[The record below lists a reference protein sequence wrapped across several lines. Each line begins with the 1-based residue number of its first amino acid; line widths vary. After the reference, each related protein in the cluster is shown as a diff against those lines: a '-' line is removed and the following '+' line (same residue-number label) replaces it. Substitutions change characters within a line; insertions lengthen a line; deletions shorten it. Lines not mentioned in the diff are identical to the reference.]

1 MPDLELT
8 REGFKSHWMFN
19 PVEQESTDG
28 NGHTTK
34 HTDKRVCQDY
44 KDYSI
49 LRDKGWESISD
60 IYDSHTNV
68 PEPVGEST
76 ITTPSDLDDLTLVTD
91 DTGDEGSEESDVDSS
106 E

>member
-1 MPDLELT
+1 MPDLDLS
-8 REGFKSHWMFN
+8 EGDFKTHWMFN

-28 NGHTTK
+28 NGHTIK

-49 LRDKGWESISD
+49 LRDKGWVSISD

-68 PEPVGEST
+68 PQGEST

-91 DTGDEGSEESDVDSS
+91 DTGDEESDVDS

>member
-8 REGFKSHWMFN
+8 REDFKSHWMFN

-28 NGHTTK
+28 NGHTIK
-34 HTDKRVCQDY
+34 HTDRRVCNSF

-60 IYDSHTNV
+60 IYDSHTKE

-91 DTGDEGSEESDVDSS
+91 DTSDEGSEESDVDSS

>member
-1 MPDLELT
+1 MPDLDLSE
-8 REGFKSHWMFN
+8 EDFKTHWMFN

-28 NGHTTK
+28 NGHTIK

-49 LRDKGWESISD
+49 LRDRGWESVSD

-68 PEPVGEST
+68 PSEDPSFT
-76 ITTPSDLDDLTLVTD
+76 TTPSDLDDLTLVTD
-91 DTGDEGSEESDVDSS
+91 DTSDEESDVDTN